1 MQQHGLSSI
10 MMALITSDCEL
21 NAFVPGADLTP
32 FTPPDY
38 DPSPAALSLVA
49 DPAYAKW
56 AAALNKMWLA

>member
-1 MQQHGLSSI
+1 